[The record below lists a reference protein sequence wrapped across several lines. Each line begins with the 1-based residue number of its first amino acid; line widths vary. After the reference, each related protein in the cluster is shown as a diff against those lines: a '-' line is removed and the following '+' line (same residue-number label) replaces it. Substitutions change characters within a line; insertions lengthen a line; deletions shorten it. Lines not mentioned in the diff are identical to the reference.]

1 MRLLPKGRP
10 RVKLHANAKLTPSSR
25 LLLCRRIEEEGRS
38 VTEAAEAAG
47 ADALAEDPALGA
59 ADVGDQSG
67 PAHLG
72 AALSCGFFDAL
83 GKISEHKRRRDE
95 TGESPVRSRHCNR
108 GAAPRQ
114 PLSETDGKAG
124 DRRGSGSQDTHAVV
138 NTVTGTRNPE
148 EVVMSDDVRSVNPR
162 DVGFALPIPFRQ
174 LMPWMLLGVAV
185 LGVPLFLLGM
195 YQESTWLHEFLHDGR
210 HLLGFPC
217 H

>member
-1 MRLLPKGRP
+1 M
-10 RVKLHANAKLTPSSR
+10 
-25 LLLCRRIEEEGRS
+25 
-38 VTEAAEAAG
+38 
-47 ADALAEDPALGA
+47 
-59 ADVGDQSG
+59 
-67 PAHLG
+67 
-72 AALSCGFFDAL
+72 
-83 GKISEHKRRRDE
+83 
-95 TGESPVRSRHCNR
+95 
-108 GAAPRQ
+108 
-114 PLSETDGKAG
+114 
-124 DRRGSGSQDTHAVV
+124 